1 MRKHVNFTK
10 SALAALCM
18 LSEFSLT
25 AGKMTLG
32 YEYDITREKVPTSAT
47 IRRVVDILS
56 SLGYE
61 QLQLYFKDNFA
72 YPEHRSIWQGRAFL
86 TPEEVKDLDA
96 YCRSK
101 GIDLVPYQSSFGHLE
116 PWLKREEYRRYAEH
130 PAGKYFNT
138 AVHSELKATAIC
150 PSDPQSL
157 QFLNGLFDVL
167 MPCFSSSYANLGCD
181 EVWDLH
187 SETGR
192 SAAEIREKGVG
203 RVYFEFIMKLRDSLK
218 ARGKTLM
225 FWGDIIRN
233 YPELVAELPPDVI
246 ALDWNYEASA
256 PFHLTTAALK
266 RAPCRY
272 YVCPGTSSWR
282 SYFGR
287 HKNMRINVLSAF
299 RWGQFNDAEGLLL
312 TDWGDSGYPQPWI
325 VSLPAIVYTSLLM
338 KSGKRPTD
346 ENAPSDEAVAAKVDE
361 ICGCRVGASLI
372 RAGNAYLRAVDPN
385 AENSTL
391 IFRLASSPKTFKMP
405 SYLTIA
411 DFESAVSWLR
421 ESQAM
426 RDLSGA
432 PDWVKDDI
440 ELLDILIDF
449 VARRVAGE
457 TGPLSGRYRARYSEL
472 WLRQNRPGG
481 IEESLAKVFGRE

>member
-18 LSEFSLT
+18 LSGFSLT

-96 YCRSK
+96 YCRAK

-116 PWLKREEYRRYAEH
+116 PWVNSEEYRRYAEH
-130 PAGKYFNT
+130 PAGRYFDT
-138 AVHSELKATAIC
+138 AVNSEMRATAIC
-150 PSDPQSL
+150 PSDPQSI

-167 MPCFSSSYANLGCD
+167 MPCFASPYANLGCD

-187 SETGR
+187 SESGR

-203 RVYFEFIMKLRDSLK
+203 RVYFEFVMKLRESLK
-218 ARGKTLM
+218 ARGKTMM
-225 FWGDIIRN
+225 FWADIIRN
-233 YPELVAELPPDVI
+233 YPELVDELPSDVI
-246 ALDWNYEASA
+246 ALDWNYEAFA

-287 HKNMRINVLSAF
+287 HHNMRINVLSAF
-299 RWGQFNDAEGLLL
+299 RWGQANDAEGLLL
-312 TDWGDSGYPQPWI
+312 CDWGDSGYPQPGI

-346 ENAPSDEAVAAKVDE
+346 ENAPSDEAVAAKIDE

-372 RAGNAYLRAVDPN
+372 RAGNSYLRAHDPV

-391 IFRLASSPKTFKMP
+391 LFRLASNPKTYKIP
-405 SYLTIA
+405 GHLTID
-411 DFESAVSWLR
+411 DFKSAVAWLR

-432 PDWVKDDI
+432 PDWVKDDV

-457 TGPLSGRYRARYSEL
+457 KGPLSDRYRARYTAL
-472 WLRQNRPGG
+472 WMRQNRPGG
-481 IEESLAKVFGRE
+481 VEQSLWKVFGK